1 MNPKKIAEIIWLTGM
16 SGSGK
21 TTHSKYLD
29 VFFKKYGYIVKVLD
43 GDEVRKNDTKQL
55 GFRYKDVQFNNHRIA
70 ALCNENR
77 NKFDVMIVPIISPY
91 DKIRK
96 EVRNLLSPMFHL
108 VFLKAGIESL
118 RSRDT
123 KGLYAAA
130 DRGEITDLIGYSRC
144 NPYEV
149 PTDAEVV
156 VNTGIGSTVEES
168 KQKLFGYINRFIF
181 TRSRGVE
188 K

>member
-1 MNPKKIAEIIWLTGM
+1 M

-21 TTHSKYLD
+21 TTHSNYLGSY
-29 VFFKKYGYIVKVLD
+29 FKKHGYSVKVLD
-43 GDEVRKNDTKQL
+43 GDAIRQNDNKQL
-55 GFRYKDVQFNNHRIA
+55 GFSYKDVQTNNLRIA
-70 ALCNENR
+70 SLCIEYRNEC
-77 NKFDVMIVPIISPY
+77 DIIIVPVISPS

-96 EVRNLLSPMFHL
+96 ETRKLLSPMFHL
-108 VFLKAGIESL
+108 IFLEANIESL

-156 VNTGIGSTVEES
+156 VNTGMGSTVEES

-181 TRSRGVE
+181 TRSRRVE